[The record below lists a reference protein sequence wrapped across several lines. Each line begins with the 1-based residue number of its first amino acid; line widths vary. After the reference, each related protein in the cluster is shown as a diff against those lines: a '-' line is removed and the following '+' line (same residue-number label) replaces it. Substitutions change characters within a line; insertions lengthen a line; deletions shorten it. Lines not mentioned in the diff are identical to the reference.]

1 MHFLYQIVT
10 SLFIYTLYEE
20 EEEIFLHVLNLR
32 AGESTDVFG
41 VTKIMDTLNEDPEV
55 AFEDIIEVDDIIT
68 TVLSSDSSYA
78 QYCASLQPKEA

>member
-20 EEEIFLHVLNLR
+20 EEEVFLHVLNLR

-41 VTKIMDTLNEDPEV
+41 VTKLMDVLNEDPEV
-55 AFEDIIEVDDIIT
+55 AFNDIIEVDDIIT
-68 TVLSSDSSYA
+68 TVLTSDDSYA
-78 QYCASLQPKEA
+78 QYCASLQPKKA

>member
-10 SLFIYTLYEE
+10 SLFIYSLYEE
-20 EEEIFLHVLNLR
+20 EEEVFLHVLNLR

-55 AFEDIIEVDDIIT
+55 AFKDIIEVDDIISMLT
-68 TVLSSDSSYA
+68 SN
-78 QYCASLQPKEA
+78 

>member
-10 SLFIYTLYEE
+10 SLFIYSLYEE
-20 EEEIFLHVLNLR
+20 EEEVFLHVLNLR
-32 AGESTDVFG
+32 TKESADVFG

-55 AFEDIIEVDDIIT
+55 AFDNIIEVDDIIT
-68 TVLSSDSSYA
+68 TVLSSDDSYA